1 MLPHVMRQGSDD
13 FPNRE
18 LQARAKDMEAGEALA
33 ASLFV
38 GFPHADIA
46 NAGLSAVVVTD
57 GDRAKAQRLCDQ
69 LLDQAWRDRAAF
81 VYRIEP
87 LADSIARAKAMTEG
101 PVVLLDHYDNAASGG
116 TMDTMTVLGAILEAG
131 LENVA
136 AFALHDPE
144 AVRRMIAAGI
154 GAQVTLPLGGKL
166 DMPAIG
172 LEGEPLAV
180 TGRVKLI
187 SEGRYRNRGP
197 MATGVLV
204 DMGPTVVL
212 DTGRV
217 EIVVISRHVEP
228 NDVNCFLSL
237 GIDPLQKRY
246 LMLKSRVHWRAGFR
260 DIAKAVVD
268 CAGTGVCTSDYG
280 QLRFKTVRRP
290 IYPLDLVND

>member
-1 MLPHVMRQGSDD
+1 MRQGSDD

-18 LQARAKDMEAGEALA
+18 LQARAKAMETGEALA

-46 NAGLSAVVVTD
+46 NAGLSAVVVTN
-57 GDRAKAQRLCDQ
+57 GDRAKAQRLCDE

-87 LADSIARAKAMTEG
+87 LAQSIARAGQMTEG

-116 TMDTMTVLGAILEAG
+116 TMDTMTVLSAILEAG
-131 LENVA
+131 LDNVA
-136 AFALHDPE
+136 AFAIHDPE
-144 AVRRMIAAGI
+144 AVRRMIAAGV
-154 GAQVTLPLGGKL
+154 GAEVSLTLGGKL

-172 LEGEPLAV
+172 RNGEPLTV
-180 TGRVKLI
+180 TGRMKLI

-228 NDVNCFLSL
+228 NDVNCFMSL
-237 GIDPLQKRY
+237 GIDPAAKRY
-246 LMLKSRVHWRAGFR
+246 LMLKSRVQWRAGFR
-260 DIAKAVVD
+260 EIAKAVVE

-280 QLRFKTVRRP
+280 QLRFRKVRRP